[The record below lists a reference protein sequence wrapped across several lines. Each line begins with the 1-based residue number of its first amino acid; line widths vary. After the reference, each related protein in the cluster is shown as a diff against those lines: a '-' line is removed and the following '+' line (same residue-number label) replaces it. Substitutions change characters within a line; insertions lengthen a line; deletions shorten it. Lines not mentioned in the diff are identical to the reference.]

1 MEENYLSSGETAK
14 KLGISQETLRL
25 WEKRGKFLPH
35 HTANNGYRYYTENQ
49 IYDFLEGY
57 YGDYKKAQATLA
69 AMSEDN
75 VSEMSVEESIAHNSS
90 MITIDVNTGQIEEG
104 EKDAGTERERQGR
117 AIPAPYHYYS
127 TSRLAR
133 ELRRIYLND
142 PVRLPLGKT
151 GYVDVEMWLDKA
163 LQIKIMPTAFNTP
176 EHELHPTDYD
186 MLIMEC
192 VKSLKNAGNKEF
204 TAAQLVKHMHGN
216 SSGGISDAEIQE
228 VENRIKTMMTWFI
241 RIEISEEF
249 SHYRNLPD
257 EVKGLKAIQ
266 GHLLDTVIL
275 ERQDK
280 DGKTRI
286 SFGFPINGCFGIPDD
301 KDVAVILESYSE
313 SKKQL
318 TCFPTSLLNVPK
330 LKSSRTIRILINYVV
345 KKIQGLKKN
354 RKGIHTMLFSTIEK
368 DLYMENF
375 PPKRLSL
382 MRKCIVTIVQNC
394 KEQGQITDYEVVMD
408 GKQYVSIKI
417 SWEGESKK
425 KNVRNGLGRGNKVH
439 TRKSASVSPANR

>member
-1 MEENYLSSGETAK
+1 MEELYLRSGETAK
-14 KLGISQETLRL
+14 RLGINEKTLRN
-25 WEKRGKFLPH
+25 WEKSGKLLPH
-35 HTANNGYRYYTENQ
+35 HTDDKNGYKYYTENQ

-69 AMSEDN
+69 AVSEDN
-75 VSEMSVEESIAHNSS
+75 VSEMSAEESIAHNRS
-90 MITIDVNTGQIEEG
+90 MITIDVNTGQIENG
-104 EKDAGTERERQGR
+104 EKDTGAERERQGK

-142 PVRLPLGKT
+142 PVRLPLGKA

-354 RKGIHTMLFSTIEK
+354 RKGIHTMLFSTIEE
-368 DLYMENF
+368 DLYMKNF

-425 KNVRNGLGRGNKVH
+425 KNVRNGTGRGNKVH
-439 TRKSASVSPANR
+439 TRQSASVS